1 MEPALA
7 RWIEEAARLFEAGG
21 MPRMAGRA
29 LAYLLVAEPPEP
41 TAKEI
46 GEALGVS
53 KGALSPA
60 LGYLVRLHLVE
71 RFRRRGERAD
81 RYAVRPG
88 TWRRLLQEE
97 AKVLGRY
104 RELAERGLFLT
115 GENPRLKE
123 MRDFYAFLERELPAF
138 LAKLEGA

>member
-1 MEPALA
+1 
-7 RWIEEAARLFEAGG
+7 
-21 MPRMAGRA
+21 MAGRA
-29 LAYLLVAEPPEP
+29 LAFLLVADPPEP

-115 GENPRLKE
+115 GENPRLRGCRK
-123 MRDFYAFLERELPAF
+123 RVVSLRGEL
-138 LAKLEGA
+138 